1 MKSMTGYGKGVSAHD
16 GRELTVELK
25 SVNHRF
31 LDISLRVPRTLNCIE
46 DPIRKILNTRLSR
59 GHVDIYLNYR
69 NTRAD
74 SKTVRV
80 DAQLAEAYVTA
91 GRLIPTHLGLEDDLT
106 LSSVLKLP
114 DVTEIIPAS
123 EDTDALIALAEEATN
138 LAVDELEK
146 MRSLEGERLCL
157 ALSQGVDAMET
168 YRARII
174 ERAPS
179 VVEDYRKK
187 LTERIEQVLS
197 GAEIDRARLATEIAL
212 FADRSCIDEEIVRLG
227 SHITQCRSCLLS
239 DEPIGRKMDFIIQ
252 EMNRECNTIGSKA
265 NDAELTNTVLLCKAE
280 IEKLREQIQNVE

>member
-1 MKSMTGYGKGVSAHD
+1 MKSMTGYGKGISSHD

-31 LDISLRVPRTLNCIE
+31 LDISLRLPRTLNCIE

-59 GHVDIYLNYR
+59 GHVDVFINYS

-80 DAQLAEAYVTA
+80 DIPLAEAYVA
-91 GRLIPTHLGLEDDLT
+91 AARSIPTHLGLEDDLT
-106 LSSVLKLP
+106 IVSVLKLP
-114 DVTEIIPAS
+114 DVTEIVPAS
-123 EDTDALIALAEEATN
+123 EDTDALIALAEEATD

-146 MRSLEGERLCL
+146 MRSLEGERLSA
-157 ALSQGVDAMET
+157 ALSQGLSTMES
-168 YRARII
+168 YRRQIM
-174 ERAPS
+174 ERAPF
-179 VVEDYRKK
+179 VVEDYRRK
-187 LTERIEQVLS
+187 LTERIEQVVS
-197 GAEIDRARLATEIAL
+197 DTEVDRARLATEIAL

-227 SHITQCRSCLLS
+227 SHFVQFRTSLS
-239 DEPIGRKMDFIIQ
+239 LKEPIGRKMDFIIQ

-265 NDAELTNTVLLCKAE
+265 NDSDLTNIVLLCKAE

>member
-1 MKSMTGYGKGVSAHD
+1 MKSMTGYGKGISSHD

-31 LDISLRVPRTLNCIE
+31 LDISLRLPRTLNCIE

-59 GHVDIYLNYR
+59 GHVDVFINYS

-80 DAQLAEAYVTA
+80 DIPLAEAYVA
-91 GRLIPTHLGLEDDLT
+91 AARSIPAHLGLEDDLT
-106 LSSVLKLP
+106 IVSVLKLP
-114 DVTEIIPAS
+114 DVTEIVPAS
-123 EDTDALIALAEEATN
+123 EDTDALIALAEEATD

-146 MRSLEGERLCL
+146 MRSLEGERLSA
-157 ALSQGVDAMET
+157 ALSQGLSTMES
-168 YRARII
+168 YRRQIM
-174 ERAPS
+174 ERAPF
-179 VVEDYRKK
+179 VVEDYRRK
-187 LTERIEQVLS
+187 LTERIEQIVS
-197 GAEIDRARLATEIAL
+197 DTEVDRARLATEIAL

-227 SHITQCRSCLLS
+227 SHFVQFRTSLS
-239 DEPIGRKMDFIIQ
+239 LKEPIGRKMDFIIQ

-265 NDAELTNTVLLCKAE
+265 NDADLTNIVLLCKAE